1 MTIQVGQQRVSRISA
16 TLFQRAGAQLL
27 QILGAGSTA
36 MPLPEG
42 PKCLATCA
50 FVKTQYVTDRWTGR
64 ETGGGQKWQAKIA
77 LSSFRGATEMIY

>member
-1 MTIQVGQQRVSRISA
+1 
-16 TLFQRAGAQLL
+16 
-27 QILGAGSTA
+27 